1 MDGRTVMRLRLVM
14 FGLAISVSIATGQ
27 ERPVIV
33 RGGIPSGGASATA
46 PQRGAAVVTGGELSA
61 LSRLIGITP
70 DQLSSEYLA
79 DNQVCAV
86 PLPPYVSLRL
96 AENRYHFDRATVLR
110 QMCARRTT
118 SFAFALQSAGGTY
131 GTLTAPGPKQ
141 NQELRDAEREY
152 LREIGVALKARPYGK

>member
-1 MDGRTVMRLRLVM
+1 MRLRLLM
-14 FGLAISVSIATGQ
+14 FGLAIPVLIATGQ

-33 RGGIPSGGASATA
+33 RGEIPSGAVRSASA
-46 PQRGAAVVTGGELSA
+46 PQRGAVVATGSELSA
-61 LSRLIGITP
+61 LSQLIGITP

-79 DNQVCAV
+79 DNQLCAV
-86 PLPPYVSLRL
+86 PLRPYISLRL